1 MKNRFWVF
9 SLVVAVLAAGLVL
22 AGCAKKDEK
31 LIKIGATPVPHAEM
45 LNLIKDDLAKQGF
58 TLQVIEFSD
67 YVQPN
72 IAVENGE
79 LDANF
84 FQHIPYLDSFN
95 KARGFHL
102 KNAGG
107 IHIEPMGAYSRT
119 LKNINDLP
127 EGATI
132 AVPND
137 PSNEGR
143 ALLLLQSAGVITLSA
158 NVGLTATLLDI
169 ILNPKNIKFS
179 ELEAAQ
185 LPRSIGDVDLAVIN
199 GNYAI
204 DAGLTKDDALFVE
217 GASSPYVNIVAVK
230 EGSENSEKI
239 TALVKTLKSAKIKNY
254 INTKYLKGEVIP
266 TF

>member
-1 MKNRFWVF
+1 MKNRFWLI
-9 SLVVAVLAAGLVL
+9 SLVLAAAVVF
-22 AGCAKKDEK
+22 AGCAKKNEK
-31 LIKIGATPVPHAEM
+31 LIKIGATPVPHAVM
-45 LNLIKDDLAKQGF
+45 LNLVKDDLAKQGYN
-58 TLQVIEFSD
+58 LQIIEFSD

-95 KARGFHL
+95 QARGFHL

-127 EGATI
+127 EGAAI

-143 ALLLLQSAGVITLSA
+143 ALLLLQSAGIITLNASS
-158 NVGLTATLLDI
+158 GLTATLLDI
-169 ILNPKNIKFS
+169 VLNPKKLNFS

-185 LPRSIGDVDLAVIN
+185 LPRSIGDVDLAIIN

-204 DAGLTKDDALFVE
+204 DAGLTKDDALIVE
-217 GASSPYVNIVAVK
+217 GASSPYVNIIAVK
-230 EGSENSEKI
+230 EGNENSEKI
-239 TALVKTLKSAKIKNY
+239 TALVKALKSKKIKDF
-254 INTKYLKGEVIP
+254 ISREYLKGEVVP
-266 TF
+266 AF